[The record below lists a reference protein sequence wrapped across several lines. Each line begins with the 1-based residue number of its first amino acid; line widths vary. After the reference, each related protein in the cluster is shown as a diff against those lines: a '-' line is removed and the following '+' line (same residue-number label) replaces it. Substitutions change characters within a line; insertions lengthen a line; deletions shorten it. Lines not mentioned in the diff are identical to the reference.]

1 MAAKDK
7 SPAEEQKE
15 ESGIHGPIPVS
26 IRLHP
31 GIYAWLMGTCQDR
44 GISVGAGIR
53 ELIDDY
59 RDWYGLP
66 RQQVE
71 ALEADCKASGQTRR
85 EYLKSLLSARYTDL
99 VIEKMKAEWKDL
111 PQPK

>member
-7 SPAEEQKE
+7 STTEETKE
-15 ESGIHGPIPVS
+15 MSGIHGPVPVS

-31 GIYAWLMGTCQDR
+31 VANAWMTAVCQER

-53 ELIDDY
+53 ELIDDS
-59 RDWYGLP
+59 RTWYGLP
-66 RQQVE
+66 LEQAE
-71 ALEADCKASGQTRR
+71 ALDADCKARGQSRR

-99 VIEKMKAEWKDL
+99 VIEKTKAEWKDL